1 MDNELCRHVNHPSN
15 ADHRIYCTE
24 CDRDVSDTHD
34 LDILAEADE
43 DHAVPTFYVV
53 CRGCVEWSR
62 RQAEYE
68 AMVRICEIVNQHT
81 QMVLNQSR
89 KLHGLEGK

>member
-24 CDRDVSDTHD
+24 CDRDVSDTHELD
-34 LDILAEADE
+34 LLAEADE

-53 CRGCVEWSR
+53 CKGCVEWSR
-62 RQAEYE
+62 RQAEYDAWLRVAE
-68 AMVRICEIVNQHT
+68 VASQQTREF
-81 QMVLNQSR
+81 LEQSK
-89 KLHGLEGK
+89 KLLGLEEK